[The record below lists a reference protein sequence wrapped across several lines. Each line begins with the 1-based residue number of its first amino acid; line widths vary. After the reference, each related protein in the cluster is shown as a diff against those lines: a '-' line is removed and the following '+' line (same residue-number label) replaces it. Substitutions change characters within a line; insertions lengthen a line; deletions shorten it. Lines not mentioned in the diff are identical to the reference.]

1 MRRPPWVYAPSP
13 EEAAERKAQAKAV
26 KAAERWGVFHW
37 EAANMYRTES
47 AVRVFKRESAA
58 QKDADARNEAAGL
71 GQPAGDFVVRKLR
84 EEASR

>member
-1 MRRPPWVYAPSP
+1 MFLWRPRRAGASARAWVIF
-13 EEAAERKAQAKAV
+13 ERV
-26 KAAERWGVFHW
+26 W
-37 EAANMYRTES
+37 
-47 AVRVFKRESAA
+47 AA